1 MKQHNINNLTVVKHH
16 HLNEASYFL
25 TLDERRLIL
34 SAIAQVNPKNA
45 MPDEIKVHASD
56 FAKEWGIDKDSVYK
70 QLKQAK
76 ENLYERSV
84 RLKKLNSKNNVET
97 WDVRW
102 VHAVA
107 YQDGEAYV
115 KISFSPRIAPY
126 LSELKGYFAS
136 YKLMQVSNFK
146 SGHAIRMYELMMQYK
161 DEGWIRRD
169 IAWFKETFG
178 VKKKYPVWAEFK
190 RNVLDKAFKEIESKT
205 NYKFEITYKK
215 KGRKIDKIQILFG
228 EDGQQDMF
236 KKS

>member
-34 SAIAQVNPKNA
+34 SAIAQINPKDT
-45 MPDEIKVHASD
+45 MPDEIKIHALD
-56 FAKEWGIDKDSVYK
+56 FAKEWKIDKDSVYK
-70 QLKQAK
+70 QLKRAK

-84 RLKKLNSKNNVET
+84 RVKKLNSKNKYET

-107 YQDGEAYV
+107 YQDNEAYV

-126 LSELKGYFAS
+126 LSDLKGFYSS

-161 DEGWIRRD
+161 DTGWIKRN
-169 IAWFKETFG
+169 IAWYKETFG
-178 VKKKYPVWAEFK
+178 VKNKYPIWSEFK
-190 RNVLDKAFKEIESKT
+190 RNVLDKAFKEIEFKT
-205 NYKFEITYKK
+205 NYKFEIEYKK
-215 KGRKIDKIQILFG
+215 RGRKIDMVTILFA
-228 EDGQQDMF
+228 ENGQQDLF
-236 KKS
+236 K